1 MEIKKW
7 IKRNKVLLS
16 VLILLLVSNLYVAGL
31 FLTEQTPISND
42 TPNGT
47 QVNIINDSPGSSVNG
62 DVINTPVQKEVQV
75 VKKSGTNTVVTKIVK
90 EEEIS
95 DPSTTKPPTYHE
107 PSNS

>member
-1 MEIKKW
+1 M
-7 IKRNKVLLS
+7 
-16 VLILLLVSNLYVAGL
+16 SNLYVAGL
-31 FLTEQTPISND
+31 FLTEQTPINND

-47 QVNIINDSPGSSVNG
+47 QVNIINNSPGSSVNG

-75 VKKSGTNTVVTKIVK
+75 VKKIVK

-95 DPSTTKPPTYHE
+95 DPSTTKPPIYHE